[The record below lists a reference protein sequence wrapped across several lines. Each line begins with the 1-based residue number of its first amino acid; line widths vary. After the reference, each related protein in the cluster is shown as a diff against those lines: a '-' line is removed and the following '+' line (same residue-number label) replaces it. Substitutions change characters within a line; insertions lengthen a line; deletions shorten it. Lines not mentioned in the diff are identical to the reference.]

1 MKENT
6 LKPRPTTPQ
15 TVGLKQANHSVTK
28 LDAKQLALGRDS
40 YVGDFVPADALIV
53 KMLWSPHAHARIKS
67 IDVSEAEKMPG
78 VRCVLWH
85 GNVPRIP
92 HCTAGQGF
100 PEPSPYD
107 TFMFDTKVRFVG
119 DRVAAVAAETEEQAL
134 AAIEKIKVEYEVLKP
149 VFTIDEAM
157 APGAPIIHDEKDAYV
172 PIPIPY
178 EPEKNLVAR
187 VACEA
192 GDFEKGMKEAD
203 FTFDDTYETP
213 YAQHTPIEP
222 YTAMARLDGAGRIVI
237 TTSTQVPFH
246 SRRIVAQTLG
256 IPVQRVRVIKPRIGG
271 GFGSKQEVLLDDVVA
286 MVALRT
292 GRCAFWR
299 FTREENFRTG
309 RTRHPMRVRI
319 RMGVK
324 KDGTITAVGMDAWNN
339 TGAYGG
345 HGLTVVSCAG
355 SKVLPL
361 YRCENVHFDGKVL
374 YTNLP
379 VGGAYRGFGAT
390 QAFFGMES
398 TVDKAAEAIG
408 MDPLEFRKRNHIR
421 VGEGHPVFAALG
433 EGKEGVP
440 MTIGS
445 CALDDCIDQ
454 GAAAIGWAGRT
465 DWRTKTGRYRRGIG
479 MCALMQGSSIPHID
493 MGGSSIKINEDG
505 SFNLLCGATDLGTGS
520 DTVLAQIA
528 AEELCTT
535 TDKIVVYS
543 SDTDMTPF
551 DVGAYASSTTYLSG
565 EAARKAAADAK
576 RQILHT
582 GAEML
587 GLPEGECHCEDSQ
600 VISNADPSKRVTY
613 SDIANYSLY
622 SCNQYQIIGTAS
634 HFTEKSPPPFAAHF
648 AEVEVDTWTGFVK
661 ILKYVST
668 IDCGTPINPILCEG
682 QTEGGTLN
690 GISYAL
696 TEEYL
701 FNERGKMTNASFAG
715 YHIFSMRDKPPMQT
729 IICPS
734 YEETGPYGAKSVSEI
749 CINGAAPVFANA
761 IYNATGA
768 RLYDFPLTPEKVYN
782 AIQAVKR

>member
-1 MKENT
+1 MSTDPTKDFKE
-6 LKPRPTTPQ
+6 
-15 TVGLKQANHSVTK
+15 VNHSVRK
-28 LDAKQLALGRDS
+28 VDAVQLALGKNS
-40 YVGDFVPADALIV
+40 YVADFVPRDALIV

-78 VRCVLWH
+78 VKAVLWH

-119 DRVAAVAAETEEQAL
+119 DRVAAVAAETAEQAE
-134 AAIEKIKVEYEVLKP
+134 AAIAAIKVEYEVLQP

-157 APGAPIIHDEKDAYV
+157 AEGAPIIHDEEDCSV

-178 EPEKNLVAR
+178 EPKKNLVAR
-187 VACEA
+187 VNADA
-192 GDFEKGMKEAD
+192 GDFEQGMKDAD

-222 YTAMARLDGAGRIVI
+222 YTASAMLDSSGRVVV

-246 SRRIVAQTLG
+246 ARRIVAQTLD
-256 IPVQRVRVIKPRIGG
+256 IPVQKVRIIKPRIGG

-286 MVALRT
+286 MFALRT
-292 GRCAFWR
+292 ERPVFWQ

-309 RTRHPMRVRI
+309 RTRHPIRVRV
-319 RMGVK
+319 RAGVK
-324 KDGTITAVGMDAWNN
+324 KDGTITALGLDCWNN

-345 HGLTVVSCAG
+345 HGLTVVSCCG

-361 YRCENVHFDGKVL
+361 YHCENIHFDGKVL

-390 QAFFGMES
+390 QAYFGMES
-398 TVDKAAEAIG
+398 TVDKMAEAIG
-408 MDPLEFRKRNHIR
+408 MDPLEFRSKNHIQ
-421 VGEGHPVFAALG
+421 VGEGHPIFAALG

-445 CALDDCIDQ
+445 CALDDCIAK
-454 GAAAIGWAGRT
+454 GSAEIGWDQRV
-465 DWRTKTGRYRRGIG
+465 DWREKSGRYRRGIG
-479 MCALMQGSSIPHID
+479 MGIFMQGSAIPHID
-493 MGGSSIKINEDG
+493 MGGASIKINEDG

-535 TDKIVVYS
+535 TDKMIVYS

-565 EAARKAAADAK
+565 EASRKAAADAK
-576 RQILHT
+576 RQILKT

-587 GLPEGECHCEDSQ
+587 GLAVEDVHCKDSH
-600 VISNADPSKRVTY
+600 VMNADETQKVSY
-613 SDIANYSLY
+613 GDIACYALY
-622 SCNQYQIIGTAS
+622 QKNQYQIIGTGS
-634 HFTEKSPPPFAAHF
+634 HFTEKCPPPFAAHF
-648 AEVEVDTWTGFVK
+648 AEIEVDTWTGFIK
-661 ILKYVST
+661 IIKYVST
-668 IDCGTPINPILCEG
+668 IDCGTAINPMLCEG

-701 FNERGKMTNASFAG
+701 FRNGRMTNASFAD
-715 YHIFSMRDKPPMQT
+715 YHIFSMRDKPELKT

-734 YEETGPYGAKSVSEI
+734 YEDTGPFGAKSVSEI
-749 CINGAAPVFANA
+749 CINGPAPVFANA

-768 RLYDFPLTPEKVYN
+768 RLYEFPFTPEKVLD
-782 AIQAVKR
+782 AIRKVQA

>member
-1 MKENT
+1 M
-6 LKPRPTTPQ
+6 TTNPAAHF
-15 TVGLKQANHSVTK
+15 KQVNHSVTK
-28 LDAKQLALGRDS
+28 VDAKQLALGKNS
-40 YVGDFVPADALIV
+40 YVGDFAPNDALIV
-53 KMLWSPHAHARIKS
+53 KMLWSPHPHARIQS
-67 IDVSEAEKMPG
+67 IDVSKAEKMPG
-78 VRCVLWH
+78 VKAVLWH
-85 GNVPRIP
+85 GNVPRIV
-92 HCTAGQGF
+92 HCTAGQGY

-119 DRVAAVAAETEEQAL
+119 DRVAAVAAETAAQAE
-134 AAIEKIKVEYEVLKP
+134 AALDAIDVEYELLPP

-157 APGAPIIHDEKDAYV
+157 ADGAPVIHDEPEAHV

-178 EPEKNLVAR
+178 DPAKNLVAQ
-187 VACEA
+187 VGCET
-192 GDFEKGMKEAD
+192 GDFDAGMKAAD

-213 YAQHTPIEP
+213 YAQHCPIEP
-222 YTAMARLDGAGRIVI
+222 YTSLAHIDSAGRIII

-246 SRRIVAQTLG
+246 CRRIVAQTLG
-256 IPVQRVRVIKPRIGG
+256 VPVQKIRVIKPRIGG
-271 GFGSKQEVLLDDVVA
+271 GFGSKQEVLLEDIVA
-286 MVALRT
+286 MFALRT
-292 GRCAFWR
+292 GRPCFWQ

-309 RTRHPMRVRI
+309 RTRHPIRVRI
-319 RMGVK
+319 RAGVK
-324 KDGTITAVGMDAWNN
+324 KDGTITAIGMDCWNN

-345 HGLTVVSCAG
+345 HGLTVVSCCG

-361 YRCENVHFDGKVL
+361 YHCDNIHFLGKVL

-398 TVDKAAEAIG
+398 TIDKMAEAIG
-408 MDPLEFRKRNHIR
+408 MDPLKFREHNHIR
-421 VGEGHPVFAALG
+421 SGEGSPVFAALG

-440 MTIGS
+440 MTVGS
-445 CALDDCIDQ
+445 CALGDCITQ
-454 GAAAIGWAGRT
+454 GAEAIGWKNRT
-465 DWRTKTGRYRRGIG
+465 DWRGKTGRYRRGIG
-479 MCALMQGSSIPHID
+479 MACLMQGSSIPHID
-493 MGGSSIKINEDG
+493 MGGASIKLNEDG
-505 SFNLLCGATDLGTGS
+505 SFNLLVGATDLGTGS

-528 AEELCTT
+528 AEELATT
-535 TDKIVVYS
+535 TDKMIVYS

-587 GLPEGECHCEDSQ
+587 GLPEDQ
-600 VISNADPSKRVTY
+600 VLCKDAHVQNADGSKKVSY
-613 SDIANYSLY
+613 GDISCYSLY
-622 SCNQYQIIGTAS
+622 SKNQYQIIGTGS

-648 AEVEVDTWTGFVK
+648 AEIEVDTWTGMIR

-668 IDCGTPINPILCEG
+668 IDCGTAVNPLLCEG

-696 TEEYL
+696 TEQYL
-701 FNERGKMTNASFAG
+701 FQNGRMTNASFAD
-715 YHIFSMRDKPPMQT
+715 YHIFSMRDKPPLQT

-734 YEETGPYGAKSVSEI
+734 YEETGPFGAKSVSEI
-749 CINGAAPVFANA
+749 CINGPAPVFGNA

-768 RLYDFPLTPEKVYN
+768 RLYEFPFTPEKVLQ